1 MTDARTSR
9 ALDALQ
15 IAAWRGGDQTALAA
29 LMQRRGPV
37 LLAHARRLTDGA
49 AAAEEIAQAAWVAV
63 WRGLAGLR
71 DDAAFLAFALRIVTR
86 LAAQEV
92 ARRQAARRLAAAV
105 APLQEAAAAD
115 AVPDPGAAHDLQAA
129 LAALPPAD
137 RALVTLALVEEMS
150 GAELA
155 QALDIPVGTV
165 KSRLF
170 HARRRLRDTLTEGET
185 R

>member
-15 IAAWRGGDQTALAA
+15 IAAWRGGDQSALAA
-29 LMQRRGPV
+29 LMRRRGPV
-37 LLAHARRLTDGA
+37 LLAHARRLSDGRD
-49 AAAEEIAQAAWVAV
+49 AAEEIVQAAWVAI

-92 ARRQAARRLAAAV
+92 ARRQAARRLAAAA
-105 APLQEAAAAD
+105 APLQEAEG
-115 AVPDPGAAHDLQAA
+115 AVPDPAEAHDLQAA

-170 HARRRLRDTLTEGET
+170 HARRRLREALTEGET